1 LIGEVQIYS
10 YSPIAVNFF
19 QSSLFVNF
27 CNVRWIKEP
36 LVVAEMI
43 AGILLGPS
51 VLGRIPGFSETFF
64 PPASIPRLNMV
75 AQIGLV
81 LFMFLVGLEVD
92 LEIIRT
98 KGKLG
103 ECFECE

>member
-1 LIGEVQIYS
+1 
-10 YSPIAVNFF
+10 
-19 QSSLFVNF
+19 
-27 CNVRWIKEP
+27 
-36 LVVAEMI
+36 MI

-81 LFMFLVGLEVD
+81 LFMFLVGLEID
-92 LEIIRT
+92 IDFIRS

-103 ECFECE
+103 TFLNLNDTVSVHVFFDNSLIV